1 MTDVHKPKKRSAMRH
16 RVVPGVA
23 VALAVLAGLEVALR
37 VLADGH
43 PSDTVRLLALAG
55 AAGVGAAV
63 AVLRGGQ
70 R

>member
-1 MTDVHKPKKRSAMRH
+1 MPDTNKHQKRSALRH
-16 RVVPGVA
+16 RVVPGVT

-55 AAGVGAAV
+55 SAGVGAVV
-63 AVLRGGQ
+63 AALRAG
-70 R
+70 